1 MFNFIQERKMRKEM
15 EIKMYMRQQKKSMEK
30 IISNLDKSRSEIIA
44 RGKRAKDD
52 GMIDQFKMLQNS
64 LKFALHQKLTAEK
77 TLLQLEAATRQRD
90 IGQMQLLFEQTM
102 QFMNK
107 DMLKTSKSMNFAK
120 LQKDYNLAMANFEQD
135 VMKLDMFLEGSAES
149 LESLTEDYN
158 TVSDEEILKMFDEPS
173 QSEEINNRLEKEL
186 SDLEKSLDTDKQ

>member
-1 MFNFIQERKMRKEM
+1 MLGFIKERKMRKEM

-30 IISNLDKSRSEIIA
+30 IISNLDKSRNEIIA
-44 RGKRAKDD
+44 RGKRAKDE
-52 GMIDQFKMLQNS
+52 GMMDQFKMLQTS

-107 DMLKTSKSMNFAK
+107 DMLKTSKAMDFAK
-120 LQKDYNLAMANFEQD
+120 LQKGYNLAMANFEQD
-135 VMKLDMFLEGSAES
+135 ILKLDMFLEGSAES

-158 TVSDEEILKMFDEPS
+158 TISDEEIIKMFEEPS
-173 QSEEINNRLEKEL
+173 QTKELNDKLEKEL
-186 SDLEKSLDTDKQ
+186 SDLEKSLDKEQ

>member
-44 RGKRAKDD
+44 RGKKAKDD
-52 GMIDQFKMLQNS
+52 GMIDQFKMLQTS

>member
-1 MFNFIQERKMRKEM
+1 
-15 EIKMYMRQQKKSMEK
+15 
-30 IISNLDKSRSEIIA
+30 
-44 RGKRAKDD
+44 
-52 GMIDQFKMLQNS
+52 
-64 LKFALHQKLTAEK
+64 
-77 TLLQLEAATRQRD
+77 
-90 IGQMQLLFEQTM
+90 
-102 QFMNK
+102 
-107 DMLKTSKSMNFAK
+107 MNFAK